1 MGCGCFPDVR
11 GLLDNALFDP
21 DELLRVIGDL
31 GGGEYAS
38 IEVLDPAP
46 RLPFRAD
53 IEAAIEAGRLTRIDS
68 AGQGTLAVYLD
79 ENRKIIHIG
88 LTDDDGK
95 VTSRWAG
102 GLTCRHGLFDLPRSH
117 GEMVHFYAPA

>member
-1 MGCGCFPDVR
+1 MGCGCHPDVR
-11 GLLDNALFDP
+11 GMLDAALFDP
-21 DELLRVIGDL
+21 DELSRVIAELNGDV
-31 GGGEYAS
+31 AS
-38 IEVLDPAP
+38 ITVLDPAP

-79 ENRKIIHIG
+79 EDRRIIHVG
-88 LTDDDGK
+88 LTDDDGM

-102 GLTCRHGLFDLPRSH
+102 GLTCRHALFDLPRSH